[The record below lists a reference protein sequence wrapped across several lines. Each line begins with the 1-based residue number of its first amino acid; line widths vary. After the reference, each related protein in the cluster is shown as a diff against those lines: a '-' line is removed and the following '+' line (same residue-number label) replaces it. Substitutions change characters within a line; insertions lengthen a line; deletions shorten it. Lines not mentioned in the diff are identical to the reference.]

1 MPTKEIKDFP
11 AVVTPAGADLLVT
24 QQDADSVTRKMTV
37 TQTVQAVDPKAHKA
51 LHQDGGADEISVAAL
66 SGLLADAQT
75 ALAHAASH
83 ISGGGDPFTSAQLLE
98 AIVKRLQTSS
108 GPTTLLLGAWLDT
121 ELLGRSGTA
130 AVGVAKASQAEA
142 EAGADNAKWMTALR
156 VAQAITAQANPAF
169 TKSFVSAEQT
179 ITAAGPLTIAHS
191 LAEMPKIVQP
201 RLINKTAELG
211 YSIGDEVVINP
222 AGNPLGGAVARGL
235 SIVPDATNLNIR
247 FGSDAST
254 FSIINKT
261 TGAQGNVVNANWKL
275 IVRAYA

>member
-24 QQDADSVTRKMTV
+24 QQDADNVTRKMTV
-37 TQTVQAVDPKAHKA
+37 TQTVQAVNPKAHAA
-51 LHQDGGADEISVAAL
+51 LHQNGGADEISVAAL

-83 ISGGGDPFTSAQLLE
+83 ISGGGDPFTAAQLLE

-156 VAQAITAQANPAF
+156 VAQAILAQIATTF

-179 ITAAGPLTIAHS
+179 LTAAGALTIAHS
-191 LAEMPKIVQP
+191 LAEMPKLVQA
-201 RLINKTAELG
+201 RLINKTTELG
-211 YSIGDEVVINP
+211 YSVGDEVLI
-222 AGNPLGGAVARGL
+222 NPLGNDPGAALTRGI
-235 SIVPDATNLNIR
+235 SIVPDGTNLTVR
-247 FGSDAST
+247 YGSDAA
-254 FSIINKT
+254 IIGIIRKD
-261 TGAQGNVVNANWKL
+261 TGAVGTLIPARWKL
-275 IVRAYA
+275 ILRAYA